1 MRRHKIIFL
10 ASDPRG
16 YEVILTNECW
26 YNHILVEHPEVRGQ
40 LDDVKRA
47 IQTPDYIYESKRRRS
62 SHLYF
67 LKVGRRPSR
76 SESEYVLV
84 VAAVRQRTRRG
95 YVQTA
100 FLVDGLSKGGKLLWK
115 KP

>member
-1 MRRHKIIFL
+1 MIFV
-10 ASDPRG
+10 ATDPRG
-16 YEVILTNECW
+16 YEVQLTDECW
-26 YNHILVEHPEVRGQ
+26 YNHIVVEHPEMIGRM
-40 LDDVKRA
+40 DDVRRA
-47 IQTPDYIYESKRRRS
+47 IEMPDYIYESKHKPS

-67 LKVGRRPSR
+67 LEVGRS
-76 SESEYVLV
+76 SFGTEYVLG
-84 VAAVRQRTRRG
+84 VAAIRQRTSKG